1 MGEFVAEVEM
11 KLNTVSRQKQQ
22 FLSEREVEE
31 LGLASRRTLQ
41 SWRLLGRGPRYIKVS
56 RSVRYRLGDIEE
68 WLAAQTVT
76 PAADSQAGRIA

>member
-1 MGEFVAEVEM
+1 M

-76 PAADSQAGRIA
+76 PAADSQTGRIA

>member
-76 PAADSQAGRIA
+76 PAADSQTGRIA